1 LSSPNRAWRI
11 HGAQWTRESSLI
23 DNRVRKVLENVRR
36 HLATL
41 ARCYRTTDP
50 AILDDLE
57 AFAAARRFHTFP
69 LDSRSQIGDAEVL
82 LTGPAPMTPSA
93 RDLLGALRSYLEH
106 LQNVIVLEPPS
117 FALVPRRL
125 DVRWV
130 AFLPEV
136 RAFDERIART
146 IRDG

>member
-1 LSSPNRAWRI
+1 
-11 HGAQWTRESSLI
+11 LI

-41 ARCYRTTDP
+41 ARCYRTTDR
-50 AILDDLE
+50 AILADLE
-57 AFAAARRFHTFP
+57 AFAAARRLHAFT

-82 LTGPAPMTPSA
+82 LKGLAPMTPGA
-93 RDLLGALRSYLEH
+93 RDLLGALKSYLEH
-106 LQNVIVLEPPS
+106 VQDVVVLEPPS
-117 FALVPRRL
+117 FGLVPRRL

-136 RAFDERIART
+136 QAFDERIARV
-146 IRDG
+146 INDG